1 MKVLFVVTCLALAP
15 APTRAQDEAGS
26 AAPALPA
33 RDQLLEEIR
42 SWRTTQL
49 VHVTPPAPLTAEFEP
64 PLDEIAARVKA
75 AGSDADLEQPRK
87 DFEAWQHAIVA
98 KRYEVAKREG
108 RAGGSLDGFSRA
120 QRGLAGSFTQRN
132 QAVAETK
139 LGTFYDGGGAGT
151 DGTSVAA
158 GGRGGRA
165 ATQAEA
171 QAQGLRTNA
180 IPPPVTA
187 KPLSLASLGDFIDRS
202 GISDAVIKSVERIK
216 NDVAGFGHM
225 LSGFAG
231 SCYYGAKWL
240 LIKAHALPPEVAA
253 PEEIEKIGIGSGSA
267 YMMARALN
275 GNPKLMAKL
284 HMRRLDLTTIKK
296 GQGWMIPERTVL
308 VYNRGCAGFSEEH
321 GHIEVSLEPEKIG
334 DLPASAFYRVG
345 RRGREYKPDVT
356 SDDVLACSDG
366 CAVRSTA
373 FLRTYGRRCLSAFV
387 PVVAAPERQT
397 PAGLTSI

>member
-1 MKVLFVVTCLALAP
+1 MKALLVLACLTMVPGA
-15 APTRAQDEAGS
+15 TRAQDEAPS

-33 RDQLLEEIR
+33 RDQLLEEIQT
-42 SWRTTQL
+42 WRTTQL

-64 PLDEIAARVKA
+64 LLDEIAARVKA
-75 AGSDADLEQPRK
+75 AGSDADLDAPRK
-87 DFEAWQHAIVA
+87 DFAAWQHAIVA
-98 KRYEVAKREG
+98 KRYETARHQG
-108 RAGGSLDGFSRA
+108 LTSGSLDGFSRA
-120 QRGLAGSFTQRN
+120 QRGLAGSFNQRN
-132 QAVAETK
+132 QAVVEPK
-139 LGTFYDGGGAGT
+139 LGAFYDGGGTGT
-151 DGTSVAA
+151 DEPSVAA
-158 GGRGGRA
+158 GGRAGRGTNAA
-165 ATQAEA
+165 ATQAP
-171 QAQGLRTNA
+171 GLHTGE
-180 IPPPVTA
+180 IPPPVTS
-187 KPLSLASLGDFIDRS
+187 KPLSLASLGDYIDRS
-202 GISDAVIKSVERIK
+202 GISDAVIRSVEKIK
-216 NDVAGFGHM
+216 NDVAGFGRM

-284 HMRRLDLTTIKK
+284 HMRRLDLATIQKD
-296 GQGWMIPERTVL
+296 QGWMIPERTVL

-321 GHIEVSLEPEKIG
+321 GHIEVSLAPEKIS

-345 RRGREYKPDVT
+345 RRGRAYKPEVT
-356 SDDVLACSDG
+356 SDGVLACSDG

-387 PVVAAPERQT
+387 PVIAAPERSKS
-397 PAGLTSI
+397 ADLTSI